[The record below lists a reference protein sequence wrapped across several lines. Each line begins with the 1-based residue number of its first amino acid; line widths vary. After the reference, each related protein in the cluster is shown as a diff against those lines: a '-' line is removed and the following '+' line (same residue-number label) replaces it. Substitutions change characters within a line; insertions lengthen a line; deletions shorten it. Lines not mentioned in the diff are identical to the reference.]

1 MYQHIRS
8 VLLCLLLGLATGVYS
23 QISIKGKVLDASTGQ
38 PLTHASV
45 YCENTTAMT
54 VSNEKGEFELL
65 LSAGGYNL
73 IVSYTGYRSSS
84 TQISASNEMLV
95 ISLKRED
102 KRLAEVIVSTK
113 SKLVADGWNSYG
125 SYFVK
130 NFIGATPNSED
141 CKLLN
146 PEVLKFYYYG
156 NDNMIKVLATAPLK
170 VRNKALG
177 YLLTY
182 ELDSFVFRFGEN
194 TCTYHGICRF
204 SEMEGNEQQKKQWAR
219 NRKQAYE
226 GSLLHFMRG
235 YYSGT
240 LPYDGW
246 DLALQ
251 QMNDPDTFD
260 KIKNPFDS
268 LYYTRIKEKREVEL
282 QFPRRI
288 RVIYTKKV
296 PEREYLEQ
304 HSLPLNTTTLSSAVD
319 LKEIIII
326 KENGY
331 FYNPLSWVTYN
342 YWSWK
347 NIADMLPFD
356 YVFK

>member
-1 MYQHIRS
+1 
-8 VLLCLLLGLATGVYS
+8 
-23 QISIKGKVLDASTGQ
+23 
-38 PLTHASV
+38 
-45 YCENTTAMT
+45 
-54 VSNEKGEFELL
+54 
-65 LSAGGYNL
+65 
-73 IVSYTGYRSSS
+73 
-84 TQISASNEMLV
+84 
-95 ISLKRED
+95 
-102 KRLAEVIVSTK
+102 
-113 SKLVADGWNSYG
+113 
-125 SYFVK
+125 
-130 NFIGATPNSED
+130 
-141 CKLLN
+141 
-146 PEVLKFYYYG
+146 
-156 NDNMIKVLATAPLK
+156 MIKVLATAPLK
-170 VRNKALG
+170 IRNKALG

-219 NRKQAYE
+219 NRKHAYE
-226 GSLLHFMRG
+226 GSLLHFLRG

-260 KIKNPFDS
+260 EIKNPFDS
-268 LYYTRIKEKREVEL
+268 LYYTRIKEKRQVEL

-296 PEREYLEQ
+296 PEQEYLEQ

-319 LKEIIII
+319 LKEITII

-331 FYNPLSWVTYN
+331 FSILFPG
-342 YWSWK
+342 
-347 NIADMLPFD
+347 
-356 YVFK
+356 